1 MGNVQKRKRSEDFAD
16 TQFVARKSFD
26 VSNGFN
32 TYVSAFISLSPLFP
46 ISPSFFKPTLTHSC
60 LLQASTIIT
69 FPAPL
74 SSIPLG
80 FWLTVEKAM
89 DEEGM
94 SSDETDSSSRFTI
107 KSSDGRRDSRGHFV
121 IQLAG
126 TSRRDVTEK
135 DAQYCYS
142 LLEAMPMPGPV
153 WSTTEPCVLA
163 EPPLSTAVAEAP
175 TASSE
180 GSVELEW
187 GENQASS
194 YAWWIGFLETL
205 DGNMSSEKVKCPFV
219 ENVVNEDS
227 KGFGYDSTFVDATDQ
242 SRCLDD
248 WLMVPTM
255 EMDLEDVVVP

>member
-135 DAQYCYS
+135 GNSNSVSSNHGYGYYNNMPMFSDAQYCYS

-205 DGNMSSEKVKCPFV
+205 DGNMSSEKIKAV
-219 ENVVNEDS
+219 
-227 KGFGYDSTFVDATDQ
+227 A
-242 SRCLDD
+242 
-248 WLMVPTM
+248 LMTG
-255 EMDLEDVVVP
+255 